1 MLSYYTY
8 PEEKSTKTGEREQR
22 MKVYIKYFDQEIT
35 RIEKIS
41 QGDWIDLRSA
51 ETVEMKA
58 GELRVIRLGVGMILP
73 EGYEAHVAPRSS
85 TYKNFGIIQTNS
97 IGIIDNS
104 YCGEEDEWKMSA
116 YALRDTVIH
125 KNDRICQFRIV
136 EKQPDFELETVDHLK
151 EKSRGGFGSTG
162 KA

>member
-22 MKVYIKYFDQEIT
+22 MKVYIKYFDQEIN
-35 RIEKIS
+35 RIEKIT

-85 TYKNFGIIQTNS
+85 TYKNFGIIAFAS
-97 IGIIDNS
+97 
-104 YCGEEDEWKMSA
+104 SA
-116 YALRDTVIH
+116 SWRSS
-125 KNDRICQFRIV
+125 RI
-136 EKQPDFELETVDHLK
+136 LNW
-151 EKSRGGFGSTG
+151 
-162 KA
+162 